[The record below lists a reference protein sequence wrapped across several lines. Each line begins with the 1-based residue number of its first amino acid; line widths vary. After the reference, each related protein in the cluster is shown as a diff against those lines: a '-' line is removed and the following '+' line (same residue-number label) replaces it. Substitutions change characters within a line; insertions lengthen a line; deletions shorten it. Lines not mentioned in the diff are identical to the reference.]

1 MKIVAVGVAAYCLL
15 VGIFLFRVTLRAE
28 LQEEMKLRG
37 QPSVSTLSDHTLPAM
52 KKKGKVQDP
61 GIGKAA

>member
-15 VGIFLFRVTLRAE
+15 VGIFLFGVTLRAE
-28 LQEEMKLRG
+28 LEEMKLRG
-37 QPSVSTLSDHTLPAM
+37 QPSVSSLSDRTFPAM
-52 KKKGKVQDP
+52 KKQGKVQDP